1 MASPMPPA
9 EKPICTLKPLDTGP
23 PMEPIMGLEDG
34 KPEIVEFCTGAGRA
48 VLASDRLFSD
58 VMLFRRLLVRSLA
71 CNRKIKMVHHKLCQL
86 NVTLELEMEMIKNMT
101 PKSKKSQK
109 KC

>member
-1 MASPMPPA
+1 MASAMPPA
-9 EKPICTLKPLDTGP
+9 EKPICVLKPLDTGA

-34 KPEIVEFCTGAGRA
+34 KPEMVELCTGAGRA

-71 CNRKIKMVHHKLCQL
+71 CNRK
-86 NVTLELEMEMIKNMT
+86 
-101 PKSKKSQK
+101 
-109 KC
+109 